1 MLRREIQPHPVLWH
15 NFRFY
20 EPWTMNDC
28 FFSDSDAAMPRQTQ
42 ADNDASGSP
51 QRVAGRPPL
60 LSVLATVLHLPMVG
74 TWWSERLWDGPYGCA
89 IPRQTQADN
98 DALGSPQRVAGRPP
112 LLSVLA
118 TVLHLP
124 MVGTWWSER
133 LWDGPDGCG
142 YAATD
147 SSRQRRFGKPSA
159 RSGPPA
165 AAVFSG
171 NGLAPPDDRYLAV
184 RKALGRPA

>member
-1 MLRREIQPHPVLWH
+1 
-15 NFRFY
+15 
-20 EPWTMNDC
+20 MNDC

-98 DALGSPQRVAGRPP
+98 DALGSPQRVAGRPLGQP
-112 LLSVLA
+112 LRNRSQAMKKERDPQTTKNTQPTSLC
-118 TVLHLP
+118 
-124 MVGTWWSER
+124 VGDAQS
-133 LWDGPDGCG
+133 L
-142 YAATD
+142 
-147 SSRQRRFGKPSA
+147 
-159 RSGPPA
+159 SGPTDTDHRE
-165 AAVFSG
+165 VQDG
-171 NGLAPPDDRYLAV
+171 
-184 RKALGRPA
+184 

>member
-60 LSVLATVLHLPMVG
+60 LFFLETVLHLPMIGTWRSARLWDGRPPLLSVLATVLHLPMVG

-112 LLSVLA
+112 LLFFLE

-124 MVGTWWSER
+124 MIGTWRSER
-133 LWDGPDGCG
+133 LWDGPPDRECTH
-142 YAATD
+142 YA
-147 SSRQRRFGKPSA
+147 
-159 RSGPPA
+159 
-165 AAVFSG
+165 
-171 NGLAPPDDRYLAV
+171 
-184 RKALGRPA
+184 

>member
-74 TWWSERLWDGPYGCA
+74 TWWSERLWDGPYGC
-89 IPRQTQADN
+89 
-98 DALGSPQRVAGRPP
+98 
-112 LLSVLA
+112 
-118 TVLHLP
+118 
-124 MVGTWWSER
+124 
-133 LWDGPDGCG
+133 G

-165 AAVFSG
+165 AAVRSG
-171 NGLAPPDDRYLAV
+171 NGLASPDGRYLVV
-184 RKALGRPA
+184 RKALGRPLRMRLCRDRLKPTTTLREALSA

>member
-1 MLRREIQPHPVLWH
+1 MTSVAGCSAVKFNH
-15 NFRFY
+15 FY

-98 DALGSPQRVAGRPP
+98 DALGSPQRVAGRPLGQP
-112 LLSVLA
+112 LRNRSQA
-118 TVLHLP
+118 MGTVCR
-124 MVGTWWSER
+124 WQ
-133 LWDGPDGCG
+133 
-142 YAATD
+142 AARFYRTQKD
-147 SSRQRRFGKPSA
+147 TAIGRMRRGRP
-159 RSGPPA
+159 
-165 AAVFSG
+165 
-171 NGLAPPDDRYLAV
+171 N
-184 RKALGRPA
+184 GRPA

>member
-60 LSVLATVLHLPMVG
+60 LSVLETVLHLPMVG
-74 TWWSERLWDGPYGCA
+74 TWRSERLWDGPYGCA
-89 IPRQTQADN
+89 MPRQTQADN
-98 DALGSPQRVAGRPP
+98 DALGSPQRVAGRPLGQP
-112 LLSVLA
+112 LRNRSQA
-118 TVLHLP
+118 MGTVCR
-124 MVGTWWSER
+124 WQ
-133 LWDGPDGCG
+133 
-142 YAATD
+142 AARFYRMQKDTAIG
-147 SSRQRRFGKPSA
+147 RMRRGRP
-159 RSGPPA
+159 
-165 AAVFSG
+165 
-171 NGLAPPDDRYLAV
+171 N
-184 RKALGRPA
+184 GRPA

>member
-98 DALGSPQRVAGRPP
+98 DASGSPQRVAGRPLGQPYGIAVRRWEQSADGRLRGSTEHKKTRP
-112 LLSVLA
+112 LAVC
-118 TVLHLP
+118 
-124 MVGTWWSER
+124 VGAVPT
-133 LWDGPDGCG
+133 G
-142 YAATD
+142 
-147 SSRQRRFGKPSA
+147 
-159 RSGPPA
+159 GPP
-165 AAVFSG
+165 
-171 NGLAPPDDRYLAV
+171 DRECTHYA
-184 RKALGRPA
+184 

>member
-98 DALGSPQRVAGRPP
+98 DALGSPQRVAGRPLGQP
-112 LLSVLA
+112 LRNRSQA
-118 TVLHLP
+118 MGTVCR
-124 MVGTWWSER
+124 WQ
-133 LWDGPDGCG
+133 
-142 YAATD
+142 AARFYRMQKDTAIG
-147 SSRQRRFGKPSA
+147 RMRRGRP
-159 RSGPPA
+159 
-165 AAVFSG
+165 
-171 NGLAPPDDRYLAV
+171 N
-184 RKALGRPA
+184 GRPA